1 MTSSTNPP
9 YVLYNLEEEIKKYT
23 ELNSNINRNKKE
35 NNTHNAY
42 NKNQIREDIK
52 ELFSKKFK
60 LSKIEIADLEI
71 GIFNAT
77 IDYANSLKIQLSWK
91 CPLLIDTY
99 LNIARSL
106 YSNLDTGCYVKNNYL
121 LNKIK
126 NKEFIPH
133 NIAYMRNDELYP
145 ERWKN
150 IIEKNKLKFKSAYE
164 IKQVAMTDAIKC
176 GHCKN
181 NKISYYELQT
191 RSGDEPMTQYFNC
204 IVCGHKW
211 KN

>member
-1 MTSSTNPP
+1 MSTITPS
-9 YVLYNLEEEIKKYT
+9 YKLYNLEEEIEKYNK
-23 ELNSNINRNKKE
+23 LNSNININKKE
-35 NNTHNAY
+35 NNTHNVY
-42 NKNQIREDIK
+42 NKNQIRDEIK
-52 ELFSKKFK
+52 QLFANKFN
-60 LSKIEIADLEI
+60 LSDIEIADLEI

-91 CPLLIDTY
+91 CSLLVDTY
-99 LNIARSL
+99 LNIARSI
-106 YSNLDTGCYVKNNYL
+106 YCNLDNDCYIKNDYL

-126 NKEFIPH
+126 NKEIIPH
-133 NIAYMRNDELYP
+133 NIAYMSYDELFP
-145 ERWKN
+145 KRWEN
-150 IIEKNKLKFKSAYE
+150 IIEKNKLRFKTAYE

-181 NKISYYELQT
+181 NKVSYYELQT

-204 IVCGHKW
+204 IVCGNKW

>member
-1 MTSSTNPP
+1 MTTTST
-9 YVLYNLEEEIKKYT
+9 YTLYNLEEEIKKYT
-23 ELNSNINRNKKE
+23 ELNSNINTNKKE
-35 NNTHNAY
+35 NNTHNIY
-42 NKNQIREDIK
+42 NKNQIRNEIK
-52 ELFSKKFK
+52 ELFSNKFG
-60 LSKIEIADLEI
+60 LSEIEIADLEI
-71 GIFNAT
+71 GIFNAS

-91 CPLLIDTY
+91 CSLFIDTY
-99 LNIARSL
+99 INIARSL

-121 LNKIK
+121 LEKIK
-126 NKEFIPH
+126 NKEIIPH
-133 NIAYMRNDELYP
+133 NLAYMSYEEMYP
-145 ERWKN
+145 KRWEY
-150 IIEKNKLKFKSAYE
+150 IIEKNKLRFKTAYE

-181 NKISYYELQT
+181 NKVSYYELQT

>member
-1 MTSSTNPP
+1 MTSVN
-9 YVLYNLEEEIKKYT
+9 YILYNLEEEIKKYT
-23 ELNSNINRNKKE
+23 ELNSNINTNKKE
-35 NNTHNAY
+35 NKTHNAY
-42 NKNQIREDIK
+42 NKNIIRDGIK
-52 ELFSKKFK
+52 ELFSKKFE
-60 LSKIEIADLEI
+60 LSDIEVADLEI

-91 CPLLIDTY
+91 CPMLVNTY

-106 YSNLDTGCYVKNNYL
+106 YSNLDTDCYVKNNYL
-121 LNKIK
+121 LEKIK
-126 NKEFIPH
+126 NKEIIPH
-133 NIAYMRNDELYP
+133 NLAYMSYEELYP
-145 ERWKN
+145 ERWKS
-150 IIEKNKLKFKSAYE
+150 IVEKNKLRFKMAYE

-181 NKISYYELQT
+181 NKVSYYELQT

>member
-1 MTSSTNPP
+1 MTSVN
-9 YVLYNLEEEIKKYT
+9 YILYNLEEEIKKYT
-23 ELNSNINRNKKE
+23 ELNSNINTNKKE
-35 NNTHNAY
+35 NKTHNAY
-42 NKNQIREDIK
+42 NKNIIRDGIK
-52 ELFSKKFK
+52 ELFSKKFE
-60 LSKIEIADLEI
+60 LSDIEVADLEI

-91 CPLLIDTY
+91 CPMLVNTY

-106 YSNLDTGCYVKNNYL
+106 YSNLDTDCYVKNNYL
-121 LNKIK
+121 FEKIK
-126 NKEFIPH
+126 NKEIIPH
-133 NIAYMRNDELYP
+133 NLAYMSYEEMYP
-145 ERWKN
+145 ERWRS
-150 IIEKNKLKFKSAYE
+150 IVEKNKLRFKTAYE

-181 NKISYYELQT
+181 NKVSYYELQT